1 MCTLTVTAATMP
13 TPRLPVS
20 SDAPPGGA
28 VHEDAADRIA
38 AAVSAVDGVAGL
50 HAGMFGE
57 VATYL
62 PGRRVSGIRIG
73 ADRVDVHVSLVLGA
87 PVRST
92 ATAIQRAV
100 GELTDLPV
108 DVTIEDLVPV
118 PVTPTPGRGLQ

>member
-1 MCTLTVTAATMP
+1 
-13 TPRLPVS
+13 VS
-20 SDAPPGGA
+20 SDTPARA
-28 VHEDAADRIA
+28 VVPEDDAERIA
-38 AAVSAVDGVAGL
+38 AAVTAVKGVAGL

-73 ADRVDVHVSLVLGA
+73 ADRVDVHVSLALDA

-100 GELTDLPV
+100 AEIADLPV
-108 DVTIEDLVPV
+108 DVTVEDLL
-118 PVTPTPGRGLQ
+118 PVTPQISRGLQ

>member
-13 TPRLPVS
+13 TPRPHVS
-20 SDAPPGGA
+20 SDAPPGGG
-28 VHEDAADRIA
+28 VLEDAAERIA
-38 AAVSAVDGVAGL
+38 AAVSAVEGVAGL

-73 ADRVDVHVSLVLGA
+73 TDRVDVHVSLALGM
-87 PVRST
+87 PVRPT

-118 PVTPTPGRGLQ
+118 PPTPGRGLQ